1 MTDKTGRF
9 LLRVPALAPGH
20 HELRID
26 GATTSTPG
34 KKYGLFEYG
43 MTVKTAETNVL
54 PFTIWMPRLDLD
66 NLVREARQTG
76 AWLIAFYPHV
86 NVELRRA
93 GERAGVER
101 VYPRSRFLRDLPN
114 LLLERL
120 EKRR

>member
-1 MTDKTGRF
+1 MI
-9 LLRVPALAPGH
+9 LAVVDDLMVG
-20 HELRID
+20 LRIEEAARAISRNAEAVASGGEARQRLRSSTVEGLVVD
-26 GATTSTPG
+26 LATPQ
-34 KKYGLFEYG
+34 L
-43 MTVKTAETNVL
+43 N
-54 PFTIWMPRLDLD
+54 LDD
-66 NLVREARQTG
+66 LVREASGAG

-93 GERAGVER
+93 AERAGVER

>member
-1 MTDKTGRF
+1 MI
-9 LLRVPALAPGH
+9 LAVVDDLMIG
-20 HELRID
+20 LRIEEAAKAI
-26 GATTSTPG
+26 GR
-34 KKYGLFEYG
+34 
-43 MTVKTAETNVL
+43 TAEAVSSGDEARQRL
-54 PFTIWMPRLDLD
+54 RSSAVEGLVVDLGMPRLDLD